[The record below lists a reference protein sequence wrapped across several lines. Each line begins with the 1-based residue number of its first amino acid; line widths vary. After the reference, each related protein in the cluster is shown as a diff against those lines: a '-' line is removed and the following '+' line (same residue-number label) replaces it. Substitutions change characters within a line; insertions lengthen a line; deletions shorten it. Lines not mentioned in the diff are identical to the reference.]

1 MHDFKSSTQNLVT
14 EFLANNCHDWTQS
27 TTYQKKK
34 KKSIELNLTTSNKVK
49 AI

>member
-1 MHDFKSSTQNLVT
+1 MIGLNLQIT
-14 EFLANNCHDWTQS
+14 K
-27 TTYQKKK
+27 KKK